1 MRPLYLAAGHMLGS
15 RPLSVGGTDLLQLH
29 LAAGTGPYDR
39 WSTNMTGGPVSY
51 PNRTAVDRLLRAQI
65 GAPQLMSVV
74 GPLATHSGGDVRLG
88 RSSMASTLSDTGLS
102 CVPKLAMKAPA
113 LADPSTAEALTSR
126 ILGE

>member
-65 GAPQLMSVV
+65 GPADF
-74 GPLATHSGGDVRLG
+74 ARLG
-88 RSSMASTLSDTGLS
+88 
-102 CVPKLAMKAPA
+102 VAPA
-113 LADPSTAEALTSR
+113 ARMFACRSTSYGGLTAAGMHVAPGR
-126 ILGE
+126 W

>member
-15 RPLSVGGTDLLQLH
+15 QPPSVGGTDLLQLH

-51 PNRTAVDRLLRAQI
+51 PNRTAVNRLLRAQIGLI

-74 GPLATHSGGDVRLG
+74 GPLAVQIGGYLRV
-88 RSSMASTLSDTGLS
+88 
-102 CVPKLAMKAPA
+102 
-113 LADPSTAEALTSR
+113 
-126 ILGE
+126 